1 MNPVRTEIK
10 RDAKGRGIGD
20 TTPADPITRLKQD
33 ETAVD
38 GGDPPR
44 RRDAGSAGSDDCRL
58 TACSRIGSRD
68 NRPVANFSTAVG
80 RCFFVTNGEGR

>member
-1 MNPVRTEIK
+1 MNPVCTEIK

-33 ETAVD
+33 ETAVG

-44 RRDAGSAGSDDCRL
+44 RRNAGSAGSDDRH
-58 TACSRIGSRD
+58 IE
-68 NRPVANFSTAVG
+68 VG
-80 RCFFVTNGEGR
+80 TTLRAHERRRRNGRRGTHEE